1 MQNER
6 LKKISKITNK
16 KYLSIYLDFI
26 KTKIINHANIND
38 YIKYELYNYNK
49 EEKQSFLTF
58 GLNEKLI
65 KENNMS
71 FDKIYHNKNLFL
83 NKYHH
88 FLNYNY
94 LYLTEYF
101 SYKKFVTDNPIVLI
115 NNEKT
120 TITSKNNLQIYQDLV
135 TKKVKLITSY
145 YEPCPE
151 LQKLCPDNQAFIR
164 FLMYDSNII
173 NAYLFIPYKNNY
185 LFAPINL
192 ETGIVDY
199 PALDNKMQTYDKSPY
214 NNENILWLSLP
225 KWPRV
230 KRFAIKVSE
239 YLPEIKYSTI
249 DLTITNDSPILINI
263 SNKPNYTYYQLPKH
277 RNNNYGIMDYINK
290 IKKEGKK

>member
-1 MQNER
+1 MQNEK
-6 LKKISKITNK
+6 LKKIAKITNK
-16 KYLSIYLDFI
+16 KYLSVYFDFI
-26 KTKIINHANIND
+26 KTKILNHANIND

-71 FDKIYHNKNLFL
+71 FDKIYHNQTLFL

-94 LYLTEYF
+94 LYLTDYF
-101 SYKKFVTDNPIVLI
+101 SYKKFVTENPVVLI
-115 NNEKT
+115 NNEKI

-135 TKKVKLITSY
+135 AKKVKLLTSY

-151 LQKLCPDNQAFIR
+151 LQKLCPNCQAFIR
-164 FLMYDSNII
+164 FLTYKSNII

-214 NNENILWLSLP
+214 NNEFILWFTLP

-230 KRFAIKVSE
+230 KRFVNKVSE

-249 DLTITNDSPILINI
+249 DITITTDTPILINI
-263 SNKPNYTYYQLPKH
+263 SNEPNYTYYQLPKQ
-277 RNNNYGIMDYINK
+277 RNNNYAIMDYINK